1 MLEIYY
7 TKHSDL
13 HSPIFIEKCIQIFP
27 LKIQKKLLRQ
37 KNKKNM
43 YNSLLGNLLLIEA
56 FKNKYTKNVLN
67 DVERSEFGRPFL
79 PIPFEFDF
87 NISHS
92 GNYVVCAIG
101 QGPLGIDIEKLKSI
115 NIQPLKTFFS
125 AEEWIKLNTSKELET
140 DILKLWTKK
149 EAILKADGRGFQ
161 IPWHQV
167 VIETDTIGYLE
178 KEKWFLQEMNIS
190 KEYITNVATTYP
202 IKEYKVTNVVF
213 KPI

>member
-13 HSPIFIEKCIQIFP
+13 HSPMFIEKCIEIFP
-27 LKIQKKLLRQ
+27 NSIRKKLQKQ
-37 KNKKNM
+37 KNKRSM

-56 FKNKYTKNVLN
+56 FKNKYTKNVLE
-67 DVERSEFGRPFL
+67 DVERTEYGRPFL

-92 GNYVVCAIG
+92 GSYVVCAIG
-101 QGPLGIDIEKLKSI
+101 EGPLGIDIEKLKSI
-115 NIQPLKTFFS
+115 NIQPLKAFFS
-125 AEEWIKLNTSKELET
+125 ANEWVELNTSTELDT
-140 DILKLWTKK
+140 DVLKLWTKK

-167 VIETDTIGYLE
+167 VIETDTLGYLE

-190 KEYITNVATTYP
+190 NEYIANVATTYP
-202 IKEYKVTNVVF
+202 IKEYKVTNVTF

>member
-1 MLEIYY
+1 LEIYY

-13 HSPIFIEKCIQIFP
+13 HSPMFIEKCIEIFP
-27 LKIQKKLLRQ
+27 ATIRKKLLKQ
-37 KNKKNM
+37 KNKRSM

-56 FKNKYTKNVLN
+56 FKNKYTKNVLQ
-67 DVERSEFGRPFL
+67 DVERTEFGRPFL
-79 PIPFEFDF
+79 PFPFEFDF

-92 GNYVVCAIG
+92 GSCVVCAIG
-101 QGPLGIDIEKLKSI
+101 EGPLGIDIEKLKSI
-115 NIQPLKTFFS
+115 NIQPLKAFFS
-125 AEEWIKLNTSKELET
+125 ANEWVELNTSTELET
-140 DILKLWTKK
+140 DVLKLWTKK

-167 VIETDTIGYLE
+167 VIETDTLGYLE

-190 KEYITNVATTYP
+190 NEYIANVATTYP
-202 IKEYKVTNVVF
+202 LKEYKVTNVTF